1 MARASRVLVAV
12 AIVAIAAIVVLYI
25 ALIRSQGEQDPVSAL
40 VVPFIS
46 AYLVVMAILLA
57 ASLLVRP
64 AIRPGLR
71 GAASAGLLV
80 LGWLAAFSIGVAV
93 LIAAGLAIA
102 ATVLAINER
111 PGAGSTVS
119 AAGAGAVAVVVLI
132 AGFEF
137 AWQHPVCPPN
147 GEVGGSIPSLI
158 GHGSSYECNGG
169 VLTVVR

>member
-1 MARASRVLVAV
+1 MAARVLIAVAV
-12 AIVAIAAIVVLYI
+12 VAILAIVVLYVS
-25 ALIRSQGEQDPVSAL
+25 LIKSQGEQDPVSAL
-40 VVPFIS
+40 VVPFIVG
-46 AYLVVMAILLA
+46 YLLVMAILLA
-57 ASLLVRP
+57 TSLVVAP
-64 AIRPGLR
+64 AARPGLR

-102 ATVLAINER
+102 ATVLAINAR
-111 PGAGSTVS
+111 PGAGSIASV
-119 AAGAGAVAVVVLI
+119 AGAGLIAVLVLV

-147 GEVGGSIPSLI
+147 GEGGGSIPSLI

-169 VLTVVR
+169 VLTLH